1 MKFRTGTLLALAILV
16 TLGLSSCTREYICQ
30 CTITYS
36 GQAGLP
42 DTAVQEYA
50 ISNTKKKAK
59 AKCEENSATFDR
71 DGIKAVETCEL
82 Y

>member
-1 MKFRTGTLLALAILV
+1 MKFRTGTLLALAILIS
-16 TLGLSSCTREYICQ
+16 LGFSSCTREYICQ

-36 GQAGLP
+36 GQVGLP

-59 AKCEENSATFDR
+59 AKCEENSSTFER